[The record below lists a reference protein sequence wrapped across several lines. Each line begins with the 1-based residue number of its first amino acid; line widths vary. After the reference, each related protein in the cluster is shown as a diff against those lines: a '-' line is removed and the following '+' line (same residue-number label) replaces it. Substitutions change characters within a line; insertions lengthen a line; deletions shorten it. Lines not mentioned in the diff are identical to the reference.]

1 MTLPSDP
8 VQQLSEATVA
18 ILNTAPVI
26 VAITGRS
33 SDNIVRWR
41 RRKASA
47 LPRLA
52 YVFGPTEIA
61 GGLGE
66 TYDVDGVLRAEAK
79 DAATANALLRA
90 ALELLTPMAYQ
101 AQGCDALITDWTYD
115 NPPDDQGDPPTDAN
129 AVVAEADLTVN
140 LTL

>member
-1 MTLPSDP
+1 MPPTDP
-8 VQQLSEATVA
+8 LQQLSEATVT
-18 ILNTAPVI
+18 IIDTAASI
-26 VAITGRS
+26 VAITGRA

-41 RRKASA
+41 RRKATP

-66 TYDVDGVLRAEAK
+66 TYDVDGVLRAEASS
-79 DAATANALLRA
+79 ASVANALLRA
-90 ALELLTPMAYQ
+90 AVELLTPMAFE
-101 AQGCDALITDWTYD
+101 AQGCDALVTDWTYD
-115 NPPDDQGDPPTDAN
+115 DPPDDQGDPATDAN
-129 AVVAEADLTVN
+129 VVAAEADLTVN